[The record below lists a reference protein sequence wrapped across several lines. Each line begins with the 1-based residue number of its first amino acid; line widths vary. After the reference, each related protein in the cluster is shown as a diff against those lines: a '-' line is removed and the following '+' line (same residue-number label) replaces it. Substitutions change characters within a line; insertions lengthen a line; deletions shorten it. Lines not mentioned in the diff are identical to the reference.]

1 MMFTSRLTIFA
12 LLTFL
17 AGVNAG
23 CAACEETLY
32 GVDSATTYKLVSNYE
47 KSENGY
53 TECGYMDKKGD
64 SVTCEYKVR
73 DFWTLSDSSFSFDT
87 LDGHQD
93 DGWLVA
99 DGDSKCPKM
108 SKKNDPEC

>member
-64 SVTCEYKVR
+64 SVTCEYK
-73 DFWTLSDSSFSFDT
+73 
-87 LDGHQD
+87 D

-99 DGDSKCPKM
+99 DGDSKCPKL